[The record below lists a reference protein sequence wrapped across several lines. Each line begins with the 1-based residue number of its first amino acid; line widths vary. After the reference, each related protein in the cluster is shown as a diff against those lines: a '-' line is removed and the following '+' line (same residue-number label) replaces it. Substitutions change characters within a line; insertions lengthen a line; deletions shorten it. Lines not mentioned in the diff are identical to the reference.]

1 MKFEERQQINRSPSD
16 VFLGLSRPDLYL
28 STWSRGV
35 LSATEVPGEKPATT
49 TAVYKIVG
57 RDLIGK
63 AHWRYE
69 VTSSEPGKAFSARAT
84 GGPVPFIDSF
94 TLRPLEDGGT
104 EVVHVQEILPKGVF
118 TLLGPVFPIV
128 WPTLVRHNLSR
139 FKAVMEKRK
148 SPIPSLAVTS

>member
-1 MKFEERQQINRSPSD
+1 LKFEERQLINRSPSE

-28 STWSRGV
+28 SHWSRGV
-35 LSATEVPGEKPATT
+35 LSATDVSSGKAP
-49 TAVYKIVG
+49 TASVYKIVG

-69 VTSSEPGKAFSARAT
+69 VTSCEPGKAFSARAT
-84 GGPVPFIDSF
+84 GGPVPFTDSF
-94 TLRPLEDGGT
+94 TLRLLEDGTT
-104 EVVHVQEILPKGVF
+104 ELTHVQDIQPKGMF

-139 FKAVMEKRK
+139 FKAIMEKRK
-148 SPIPSLAVTS
+148 SPIPSLAATS

>member
-1 MKFEERQQINRSPSD
+1 MKFEERQQINRSPSE

-35 LSATEVPGEKPATT
+35 LSATEVSGEKPAT
-49 TAVYKIVG
+49 AVVYKIVG

-69 VTSSEPGKAFSARAT
+69 VTSCEPGKAFSARAT

-94 TLRPLEDGGT
+94 TLRPLEDGST
-104 EVVHVQEILPKGVF
+104 EVIHVQEIRPKGMF
-118 TLLGPVFPIV
+118 TLLGPVLPIV
-128 WPTLVRHNLSR
+128 WPTLIRHNLTR
-139 FKAVMEKRK
+139 LKAVMEKRK
-148 SPIPSLAVTS
+148 SPIPSLAATS